1 MRLDEIEAELTAVRA
16 QLKELE
22 DNPSANE
29 ADDGDAVDTLLA
41 RHDELIELAQPLR
54 DRMQKLAA
62 VRSAAHEAV
71 NNERSTPD
79 FGKDAPIHRTAETR
93 DPFNGETQELV
104 HRALLPTTE
113 IRGLAL
119 DVIERCAKNGDFG
132 GQYGDDRA
140 EEATR
145 RVQDEWRFPTQRA
158 GEPNL
163 WQMILRTGTP
173 EYREAFDAY
182 LSDPVGEAR
191 RAALSLT
198 NTNGGY
204 MLPFVLDPTIVLT
217 NAASANPYRRISNVK
232 TTTSNTWN
240 GVTSAGI
247 TAAWLAEGTAASDNT
262 PTVGPIN
269 ITPLKAAAWLF
280 GSFEVLAD
288 TDFGAQ
294 LPGLLQDAKDRLE
307 EAAFA
312 VGTGTAQP
320 KGIAV
325 AATTTVSTAT
335 TAAYVVGDVYALHAA
350 LPPRFRNSP
359 NAAFVAN
366 VAQINRTR
374 QLDTAGGASF
384 WTNLGKDSP
393 EQLLGKGIYESS
405 SLSATLTG
413 TNNTCMVFGDFSQYY
428 IVDRVG
434 TSIIY
439 EPMITG
445 TGASA
450 NLPTGQSGWFMFW
463 RVGADAAVPAAFR
476 SLRST

>member
-1 MRLDEIEAELTAVRA
+1 MRLSEIEAELVAVRA

-22 DNPSANE
+22 DNPTANE
-29 ADDGDAVDTLLA
+29 ADDGDAVDTLIA
-41 RHDELIELAQPLR
+41 RHDELIEAATPLR
-54 DRMQKLAA
+54 ERMEKLA
-62 VRSAAHEAV
+62 VIRSKATETV
-71 NNERSTPD
+71 NNERTTPEFNTPD
-79 FGKDAPIHRTAETR
+79 LVHRKAEVR
-93 DPFNGETQELV
+93 DPFSPETQELV
-104 HRALLPTTE
+104 RSALLPTRE
-113 IRGLAL
+113 LKGLAL
-119 DVIERCAKNGDFG
+119 DAIERAAKEGSFG
-132 GQYGDDRA
+132 GVGGDDKA
-140 EEATR
+140 EVTTQK
-145 RVQDEWRFPTQRA
+145 VQDEYRLPMSRSD
-158 GEPNL
+158 GYNM
-163 WQMILRTGTP
+163 WQHVLTTGTP
-173 EYREAFDAY
+173 EYREAFTSY
-182 LSDPVGEAR
+182 LANPTVAR
-191 RAALSLT
+191 TALSLASA
-198 NTNGGY
+198 NGGY
-204 MLPFVLDPTIVLT
+204 LLPFVLDPSIVLT

-232 TTTSNTWN
+232 STTSNTWN

-247 TAAWLAEGTAASDNT
+247 TAAWLAEGTAATDNT
-262 PTVGPIN
+262 PTVGNIV
-269 ITPLKAAAWLF
+269 ITPNKAAAWLF

-288 TDFGAQ
+288 TDFGTQ
-294 LPGLLQDAKDRLE
+294 LPSLLQDAKDRLE

-320 KGIAV
+320 KGV
-325 AATTTVSTAT
+325 VTAATTTVATAT
-335 TAAYVVGDVYALHAA
+335 TGAYVVGDAYALHAA

-384 WTNLGKDSP
+384 WTNLGQGAP

-405 SLSATLTG
+405 SMASVLT
-413 TNNTCMVFGDFSQYY
+413 TTSKIMVFGDFSQYY

-463 RVGADAAVPAAFR
+463 RVGADAAVPGAFR
-476 SLRST
+476 TLLT

>member
-1 MRLDEIEAELTAVRA
+1 MRLDDIEAELVAVRS

-22 DNPSANE
+22 DNPTANE
-29 ADDGDAVDTLLA
+29 ADDGDAVDTLIA
-41 RHDELIELAQPLR
+41 RYDELVEAATPLR
-54 DRMQKLAA
+54 ERMTKLAA
-62 VRSAAHEAV
+62 IRTKAADKV
-71 NNERSTPD
+71 NNERTAPEINNPD
-79 FGKDAPIHRTAETR
+79 LVHRKAEVR
-93 DPFNGETQELV
+93 DPFAPETQDLV
-104 HRALLPTTE
+104 RNALLPTRE
-113 IRGLAL
+113 LKGLAL
-119 DVIERCAKNGDFG
+119 DAIERAAKQGDFG
-132 GQYGDDRA
+132 GAGGDDKA
-140 EEATR
+140 EVATQK
-145 RVQDEWRFPTQRA
+145 VQDEYRLPVSRSD
-158 GEPNL
+158 GYNM
-163 WQMILRTGTP
+163 WQHVLTTGTP
-173 EYREAFDAY
+173 EYREAFDSY
-182 LSDPVGEAR
+182 LANPTVAR
-191 RAALSLT
+191 TALSLA
-198 NTNGGY
+198 NSNGGY
-204 MLPFVLDPTIVLT
+204 LLPFVLDPSIVLT

-232 TTTSNTWN
+232 STTSNTWN

-247 TAAWLAEGTAASDNT
+247 NAAWLAEGTAASDNT
-262 PTVGPIN
+262 PTVGNIQ

-288 TDFGAQ
+288 TDFGSQ
-294 LPGLLQDAKDRLE
+294 LPSLLQDAKDRLE

-320 KGIAV
+320 KGV
-325 AATTTVSTAT
+325 VTAATTTVAT
-335 TAAYVVGDVYALHAA
+335 TTTGAYVVADAYALHAA

-384 WTNLGKDSP
+384 WTNLGQGAP

-405 SLSATLTG
+405 SMASVLT
-413 TNNTCMVFGDFSQYY
+413 TTSKIMVFGDFSQYY

-463 RVGADAAVPAAFR
+463 RTGADAAVPGAFR
-476 SLRST
+476 TLLT

>member
-1 MRLDEIEAELTAVRA
+1 MRLDEIETELTAVRA

-22 DNPSANE
+22 DNPTANE
-29 ADDGDAVDTLLA
+29 ADDGDAVDTLIA
-41 RHDELIELAQPLR
+41 RNDELVEAATPLR
-54 DRMQKLAA
+54 ERMAKLAA
-62 VRSAAHEAV
+62 IRSSAAEVV
-71 NNERSTPD
+71 NNERTTPE
-79 FGKDAPIHRTAETR
+79 FNTGGIVHRKAEVR
-93 DPFNGETQELV
+93 DPYAPETQDLV
-104 HRALLPTTE
+104 RSALLPMKE
-113 IRGLAL
+113 LRGIAL
-119 DVIERCAKNGDFG
+119 DAIEQAADEGAFG
-132 GQYGDDRA
+132 GANGHDRA
-140 EEATR
+140 EAATQKA
-145 RVQDEWRFPTQRA
+145 QDEWRLPIARH
-158 GEPNL
+158 GEFNM
-163 WQMILRTGTP
+163 WQHILTTGSP
-173 EYREAFDAY
+173 EYREAFTSY
-182 LSDPVGEAR
+182 LANPTAQR
-191 RAALSLT
+191 TALSLT
-198 NTNGGY
+198 QANGGY
-204 MLPFVLDPTIVLT
+204 LLPFVLDPTIVLT
-217 NAASANPYRRISNVK
+217 NSSSANPYRRISNVK

-240 GVTSAGI
+240 GVTSAGV
-247 TAAWLAEGTAASDNT
+247 TAAWLAEGTAAADNT

-320 KGIAV
+320 KGV
-325 AATTTVSTAT
+325 VTAATTTVAT
-335 TAAYVVGDVYALHAA
+335 VTTGAYVVADAYALHAA
-350 LPPRFRNSP
+350 LPARFRNSP

-384 WTNLGKDSP
+384 WTNLGQGAP

-405 SLSATLTG
+405 SMSSVLTT
-413 TNNTCMVFGDFSQYY
+413 TNKIMVFGDFSQYY

-439 EPMITG
+439 EPMVTG

-450 NLPTGQSGWFMFW
+450 NLPTGQAGWFMFW
-463 RVGADAAVPAAFR
+463 RVGADAAVPGAFR
-476 SLRST
+476 TLLT

>member
-1 MRLDEIEAELTAVRA
+1 MRLDEIEAELTAVRS
-16 QLKELE
+16 QLKEIE

-41 RHDELIELAQPLR
+41 RHDELQDLAKPLR
-54 DRMQKLAA
+54 ERMEKLAA
-62 VRSAAHEAV
+62 VRTAAHEAV
-71 NNERSTPD
+71 NNERTKPD
-79 FGKDAPIHRTAETR
+79 FGHDTPIHRTAEVR
-93 DPFNGETQELV
+93 NPYAEETQHLV
-104 HRALLPTTE
+104 RSALMTRSE
-113 IRGLAL
+113 MKGIAL
-119 DVIERCAKNGDFG
+119 DAIEQAAKDGAFG
-132 GQYGDDRA
+132 GQRGHDFA

-145 RVQDEWRFPTQRA
+145 KVQDEWRLPVARSDEF
-158 GEPNL
+158 NL
-163 WQMILRTGTP
+163 YQHILTTGTP

-182 LSDPVGEAR
+182 LQNPTAMR
-191 RAALSLT
+191 TALSLT
-198 NTNGGY
+198 NVNGGY
-204 MLPFVLDPTIVLT
+204 LLPFVLDPTIVLT
-217 NAASANPYRRISNVK
+217 NAASANPYRRVSNVK

-247 TAAWLAEGTAASDNT
+247 TAAWLAEGTAAADNT
-262 PTVGPIN
+262 PTVGNIA

-288 TDFGAQ
+288 TDFATQ

-312 VGTGTAQP
+312 TGTGTAQP

-335 TAAYVVGDVYALHAA
+335 TGAYVIGDVYALHGA
-350 LPPRFRNSP
+350 LPPRFRNSQ

-413 TNNTCMVFGDFSQYY
+413 TNNICMVFGDFSQYY

-434 TSIIY
+434 VSIIY

-450 NLPTGQSGWFMFW
+450 NLPTGQAGWFMFW
-463 RVGADAAVPAAFR
+463 RVGADAAVPGAFR
-476 SLRST
+476 ALKST

>member
-1 MRLDEIEAELTAVRA
+1 MRLEDIEAELTAVRS

-22 DNPSANE
+22 DNPTANE
-29 ADDGDAVDTLLA
+29 ADDGDAVDTLIA
-41 RHDELIELAQPLR
+41 RHDELVEVATPLR
-54 DRMQKLAA
+54 ERMSKLAA
-62 VRSAAHEAV
+62 IRSKAAETV
-71 NNERSTPD
+71 NTERTTPE
-79 FGKDAPIHRTAETR
+79 FNTSGIVHRTAEVR
-93 DPFNGETQELV
+93 DPYAPETQELV
-104 HRALLPTTE
+104 RSGRLPVRE
-113 IRGLAL
+113 LRGLAL
-119 DVIERCAKNGDFG
+119 DAIERAAKEGGFG
-132 GQYGDDRA
+132 GSNSHDRA
-140 EEATR
+140 ETSTQK
-145 RVQDEWRFPTQRA
+145 VQDEWRLPVGREDQFNMAQH
-158 GEPNL
+158 
-163 WQMILRTGTP
+163 ILTTGSP
-173 EYREAFDAY
+173 EYQEAFTSY
-182 LSDPVGEAR
+182 LMNPTAQR
-191 RAALSLT
+191 TALSLT
-198 NTNGGY
+198 QANGGY
-204 MLPFVLDPTIVLT
+204 LLPFVLDPTIVLT

-240 GVTSAGI
+240 GVTSAGVN
-247 TAAWLAEGTAASDNT
+247 AAWLAEGTAATDNT

-288 TDFGAQ
+288 TDFGQQ

-312 VGTGTAQP
+312 TGTGTAQP
-320 KGIAV
+320 KGIV
-325 AATTTVSTAT
+325 TAATTTVAT
-335 TAAYVVGDVYALHAA
+335 TTTGAYVVADAYALHAA

-384 WTNLGKDSP
+384 WTNLGQGAP

-405 SLSATLTG
+405 SMASALT
-413 TNNTCMVFGDFSQYY
+413 TTSKIMVFGDFSQYY

-450 NLPTGQSGWFMFW
+450 NLPTGQAGWFMFW
-463 RVGADAAVPAAFR
+463 RVGADAAVPGAFR
-476 SLRST
+476 TLLT